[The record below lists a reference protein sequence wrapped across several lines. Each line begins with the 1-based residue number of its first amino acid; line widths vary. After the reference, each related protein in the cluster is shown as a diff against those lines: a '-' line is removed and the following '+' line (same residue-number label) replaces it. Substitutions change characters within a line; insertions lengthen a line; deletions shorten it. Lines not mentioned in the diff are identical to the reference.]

1 MRNLRK
7 RFNDENKNDI
17 NKIAEN
23 IFYLNINENES
34 EESIDSEFSID
45 SVDSIQDTNNIE
57 SEEGLESIDAGIH
70 YVEIFN
76 DI

>member
-1 MRNLRK
+1 LGNLRK
-7 RFNDENKNDI
+7 FNDI

-23 IFYLNINENES
+23 IFALNINENENNEN

-45 SVDSIQDTNNIE
+45 SVDSIQDTNNSE
-57 SEEGLESIDAGIH
+57 SEEGLEKSAGAGIH